1 MMSQKKKLV
10 FGIMSVLFTVDIL
23 VSLAVYDLSRRN
35 FLEVDFFDVG
45 QGDATFIR
53 TPEGRQIL
61 IDGGPSSA
69 ILEKLGG
76 SLPFWDRTLDLII
89 LTHPENDHLLGLI
102 EVLKNYEVGN
112 ILWTG
117 IVRDTENYKEW
128 ERLIAK
134 EQGKEEKANIF
145 IAKAGQK
152 IYLSEQN
159 PDQYVEILYPF
170 EGLEGKSFK
179 DSNNTSIVNK
189 LIFGENSFLFSGDIY
204 KSAEKEILEKGEG
217 EGEIDV
223 DSDVLKISHH
233 GSKTSSAEEFI
244 VKVSPEVA
252 VISAGKDN
260 QYGHP
265 SPETLEALEKYGI
278 TVLRTDAEGDIKII
292 SNGQNLTINP

>member
-1 MMSQKKKLV
+1 MSRKKKLV
-10 FGIMSVLFTVDIL
+10 FGIVSVLFIADIL
-23 VSLAVYDLSRRN
+23 VFLAVYDLSRRN

-45 QGDATFIR
+45 QGDATFIQ
-53 TPEGRQIL
+53 TPEGHQIL
-61 IDGGPSSA
+61 IDGGPDSA

-76 SLPFWDRTLDLII
+76 SLPLGDRTLDLII

-102 EVLKNYEVGN
+102 EVLKNYEIGN

-128 ERLIAK
+128 ERLIKK
-134 EQGKEEKANIF
+134 EQKEEKANIF

-152 IYLSEQN
+152 IYLSERN
-159 PDQYVEILYPF
+159 PDQYVEVLYPF
-170 EGLEGKSFK
+170 ESLEGKSFK

-189 LIFGENSFLFSGDIY
+189 LIFGENSFLFPGDIY
-204 KSAEKEILEKGEG
+204 KSAEKEILEKG
-217 EGEIDV
+217 IDV

-244 VKVSPEVA
+244 AKVSPEVA

-260 QYGHP
+260 KYGHP

-278 TVLRTDAEGDIKII
+278 NILRTDINGDIKII

>member
-10 FGIMSVLFTVDIL
+10 FGIMSVLFIADIL

-45 QGDATFIR
+45 QGDAIFIQ

-152 IYLSEQN
+152 IYLSEQS

-170 EGLEGKSFK
+170 EGLEGKSFE

-189 LIFGENSFLFSGDIY
+189 LIFGENSFLFPGDIY
-204 KSAEKEILEKGEG
+204 KSAEKEILEKGG
-217 EGEIDV
+217 IDV
-223 DSDVLKISHH
+223 GSDVLKISHH

-244 VKVSPEVA
+244 AKVSPEVA

-260 QYGHP
+260 KYGHP

-278 TVLRTDAEGDIKII
+278 TVLRTDVKGDIKII
-292 SNGQNLTINP
+292 SNGKKYAISTIQN

>member
-1 MMSQKKKLV
+1 V
-10 FGIMSVLFTVDIL
+10 F
-23 VSLAVYDLSRRN
+23 LAVYDLSRRN

-45 QGDATFIR
+45 QGDATFIQ
-53 TPEGRQIL
+53 TPEGHQIL
-61 IDGGPSSA
+61 IDGGPDSA

-76 SLPFWDRTLDLII
+76 SLPLGDRTLDLII

-102 EVLKNYEVGN
+102 EVLKNYEIGN

-128 ERLIAK
+128 ERLIKK
-134 EQGKEEKANIF
+134 EQKEEKANIF

-152 IYLSEQN
+152 IYLSERN
-159 PDQYVEILYPF
+159 PDQYVEVLYPF
-170 EGLEGKSFK
+170 ESLEGKSFK

-189 LIFGENSFLFSGDIY
+189 LIFGENSFLFPGDIY
-204 KSAEKEILEKGEG
+204 KSAEKEILEKG
-217 EGEIDV
+217 IDV

-244 VKVSPEVA
+244 AKVSPEVA

-260 QYGHP
+260 KYGHP

-278 TVLRTDAEGDIKII
+278 NILRTDINGDIKII

>member
-1 MMSQKKKLV
+1 MMSRKKKLV
-10 FGIMSVLFTVDIL
+10 FGIVSVLFIADIL
-23 VSLAVYDLSRRN
+23 VFLAVYDLSRRN

-45 QGDATFIR
+45 QGDAAFIQ
-53 TPEGRQIL
+53 TPEGHQIL
-61 IDGGPSSA
+61 IDGGPDSA

-76 SLPFWDRTLDLII
+76 SLPLGDRTLDLII

-102 EVLKNYEVGN
+102 EVLKNYEIGN

-128 ERLIAK
+128 ERLIKK
-134 EQGKEEKANIF
+134 EQKEEKANIF

-152 IYLSEQN
+152 IYLSERN
-159 PDQYVEILYPF
+159 PDQYVEVLYPF
-170 EGLEGKSFK
+170 ESLEGKSFK

-189 LIFGENSFLFSGDIY
+189 LIFGENSFLFPGDIY
-204 KSAEKEILEKGEG
+204 KSAEKEILEKG
-217 EGEIDV
+217 IDV

-244 VKVSPEVA
+244 AKVSPEVA

-260 QYGHP
+260 KYGHP

-278 TVLRTDAEGDIKII
+278 NILRTDINGDIKII

>member
-1 MMSQKKKLV
+1 MSRKKKLV
-10 FGIMSVLFTVDIL
+10 FGIVSVLFIADIL
-23 VSLAVYDLSRRN
+23 VFLAVYDLSRRN

-45 QGDATFIR
+45 QGDATFIQ
-53 TPEGRQIL
+53 TPEGHQIL
-61 IDGGPSSA
+61 IDGGPDSA

-76 SLPFWDRTLDLII
+76 SLPLGDRTLDLII

-102 EVLKNYEVGN
+102 EVLKNYEIGN

-128 ERLIAK
+128 ERLIKK
-134 EQGKEEKANIF
+134 EQKEEKANIF

-152 IYLSEQN
+152 IYLSERN
-159 PDQYVEILYPF
+159 PDQYVEVLYPF
-170 EGLEGKSFK
+170 ESLEGKSFK

-189 LIFGENSFLFSGDIY
+189 LIFRENSFLFPGDIY
-204 KSAEKEILEKGEG
+204 KSAEKEILEKG
-217 EGEIDV
+217 IDV

-244 VKVSPEVA
+244 AKVSPEVA

-260 QYGHP
+260 KYGHP

-278 TVLRTDAEGDIKII
+278 NILRTDINGDIKII

>member
-1 MMSQKKKLV
+1 MMSRKKKLV
-10 FGIMSVLFTVDIL
+10 FGIVSVLFIADIL
-23 VSLAVYDLSRRN
+23 VFLAVYDLSRRN

-45 QGDATFIR
+45 QGDATFIQ
-53 TPEGRQIL
+53 TPEGHQIL
-61 IDGGPSSA
+61 IDGGPDSA

-76 SLPFWDRTLDLII
+76 SLTLGDRTLDLII

-102 EVLKNYEVGN
+102 EVLKNYEIGN

-128 ERLIAK
+128 ERLIKK
-134 EQGKEEKANIF
+134 EQKEEKANIF

-152 IYLSEQN
+152 IYLSERN
-159 PDQYVEILYPF
+159 PDQYVEVLYPF
-170 EGLEGKSFK
+170 ESLEGKSFK

-189 LIFGENSFLFSGDIY
+189 LIFGENSFLFPGDIY
-204 KSAEKEILEKGEG
+204 KSAEKEILEKG
-217 EGEIDV
+217 IDV

-244 VKVSPEVA
+244 AKVSPEVA

-260 QYGHP
+260 KYGHP

-278 TVLRTDAEGDIKII
+278 NILRTDINGDIKII

>member
-1 MMSQKKKLV
+1 MQIQKKKLV
-10 FGIMSVLFTVDIL
+10 FGIMSVLFIADIL

-45 QGDATFIR
+45 QGDAIFIQ

-61 IDGGPSSA
+61 IDGGPNSA

-76 SLPFWDRTLDLII
+76 SLPFWDRTIDLII
-89 LTHPENDHLLGLI
+89 LTHPENDHLTGLI

-152 IYLSEQN
+152 IYLSGKN
-159 PDQYVEILYPF
+159 LNQYIEILYPF
-170 EGLEGKSFK
+170 ENLEGKSFK
-179 DSNNTSIVNK
+179 DSNDTSIVNK

-204 KSAEKEILEKGEG
+204 KSAEKEILEKGR
-217 EGEIDV
+217 IDV

-244 VKVSPEVA
+244 AKVSPEVA

-292 SNGQNLTINP
+292 SNGKDLTF